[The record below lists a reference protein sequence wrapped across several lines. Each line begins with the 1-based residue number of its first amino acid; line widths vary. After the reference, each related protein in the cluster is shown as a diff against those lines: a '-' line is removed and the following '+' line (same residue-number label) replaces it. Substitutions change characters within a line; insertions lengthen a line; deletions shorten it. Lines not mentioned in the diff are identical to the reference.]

1 MLIFSMTL
9 HFAMTQF
16 SVRLGYSR
24 GLSRVEGDES
34 GGYYSRTVPI
44 WSYKVSRYQFPL
56 DNPSIWS
63 RLTPPGDSY
72 QGGGCLQYPVHVGQ
86 AGVVA
91 RLTASPLT
99 AEVTIQT
106 YNQHSSSLRHF
117 LFNSDCYDTTRTF
130 TRRLGHFLI
139 QNFLAPDCWSD
150 LDEQCDV
157 PIGQLL
163 SIFDQ
168 CTTTTN
174 LSSSHWGMFL
184 LLYN

>member
-1 MLIFSMTL
+1 MNQADI
-9 HFAMTQF
+9 
-16 SVRLGYSR
+16 
-24 GLSRVEGDES
+24 
-34 GGYYSRTVPI
+34 TVA
-44 WSYKVSRYQFPL
+44 QFPSDHIKSL
-56 DNPSIWS
+56 DISFPLIILPSGLAS
-63 RLTPPGDSY
+63 HPPVDSY

-139 QNFLAPDCWSD
+139 QNFLAPDC
-150 LDEQCDV
+150 
-157 PIGQLL
+157 
-163 SIFDQ
+163 
-168 CTTTTN
+168 
-174 LSSSHWGMFL
+174 
-184 LLYN
+184 

>member
-1 MLIFSMTL
+1 MNQADI
-9 HFAMTQF
+9 
-16 SVRLGYSR
+16 
-24 GLSRVEGDES
+24 
-34 GGYYSRTVPI
+34 TVA
-44 WSYKVSRYQFPL
+44 QFPSDHVKSL
-56 DNPSIWS
+56 DISFPLIILPSGLAS
-63 RLTPPGDSY
+63 HPPGDSY

-157 PIGQLL
+157 PIGRLL